1 YVQAYTNASTLIS
14 EEYAG
19 TEDLDGLFSG
29 YDPDSS
35 TYDDSRWAY
44 AGDTDDIARGLPE
57 RDETLQHPRSVF
69 QILRR
74 HYARYTP
81 QMVQDTCGLSPE
93 DFSHLATAIVENSG
107 RERTTSFAYA
117 LGWTQ
122 HQGGAQMI
130 RTAGVLQ
137 LLMGN
142 MDRPGGGSM
151 ALRRHATTHGPT
163 DNPNLYQLLT

>member
-1 YVQAYTNASTLIS
+1 
-14 EEYAG
+14 
-19 TEDLDGLFSG
+19 
-29 YDPDSS
+29 
-35 TYDDSRWAY
+35 
-44 AGDTDDIARGLPE
+44 
-57 RDETLQHPRSVF
+57 DETLQHPRSVF

-81 QMVQDTCGLSPE
+81 QMVQDTCGISPE

-107 RERTTSFAYA
+107 RETTTSFAYA

-130 RTAGVLQ
+130 RTAGGLQ

-142 MDRPGGGSM
+142 MGRPGGGIM
-151 ALRRHATTHGPT
+151 AVRRHARIQGSTHIPT
-163 DNPNLYQLLT
+163 LYHNLPGYLPMSKVGQDDFA